1 MKFFDSHTHLFT
13 RRIID
18 NIVTRADLIQ
28 ALDLNINDIDA
39 RLSAAALTDA
49 MSAAGVCGALML
61 PTADVA
67 KIANVNRDSVKTA
80 SEVPGLQTAG
90 TLHPGYK
97 DIDGELS
104 WLAEAGVRVIKLCSF
119 SQKFSLSDPETY
131 KMFDRIQ
138 SFNAAARAS
147 FSVILDTLTP
157 ADRFFGANPE
167 HTTTPLRLMD
177 LVRRYPG
184 VRFIGAHMGGLG
196 APFGDLERHLWPM
209 PNFYLD
215 TANAAHTLTQNQFV
229 KMLLRHGPEHIL
241 FGTDWPWFMHKS
253 EIDLVD
259 ARMET
264 AGFSTGEKQAVFRY
278 NIEEILGIAPSA
290 HE

>member
-1 MKFFDSHTHLFT
+1 MKIFDCHIHLFT

-18 NIVTRADLIQ
+18 SIVARAGLVQ
-28 ALDLNINDIDA
+28 ELNLNIDDIDS

-49 MSAAGVCGALML
+49 LSAAGVCGALML

-67 KIANVNRDSVKTA
+67 KIAAVNRESVRTA
-80 SEVPGLQTAG
+80 GAVPCLHTAG
-90 TLHPGYK
+90 TLHPGYE

-104 WLAEAGVRVIKLCSF
+104 WLAEAGVRVIKFCSF
-119 SQKFSLSDPETY
+119 SQKFSLSHPQTY

-138 SFNAAARAS
+138 SFNAAAGAP
-147 FSVILDTLTP
+147 FAVILDTLRL
-157 ADRFFGANPE
+157 ADRFFGTNPE

-196 APFGDLERHLWPM
+196 APFGELERHLLPK
-209 PNFYLD
+209 PNLFLD
-215 TANAAHTLTQNQFV
+215 TSNAAHTLSEDQFV
-229 KMLLRHGPEHIL
+229 RMLRQHGPEHVL
-241 FGTDWPWFMHKS
+241 FGTDWPWFSHNS
-253 EIDLVD
+253 EIDLID

-264 AGFSTGEKQAVFRY
+264 AGFSAAEKQAVFRN
-278 NIEEILGIAPSA
+278 NIEKLLGIAPSVDG
-290 HE
+290 